1 MGAFQWGKCIID
13 RETQTLRLS
22 IVVQKVPVYIL
33 AGGKSSRFGSDKAR
47 ALVAGKPLILRVAE
61 NLKAVASSISVIAD
75 VAAKYSDLGFE
86 TIADDVG
93 GLGPLGG
100 LKTALRHR
108 GVGWL
113 FLTSCDVVSFNPQWI
128 ELLQRGA
135 ATGSSAAAFKTEMWQ
150 PLPALYHSSI
160 GALVE
165 RHIAADTRALWKLL
179 DAANAVAVP
188 APRDWAQFRQVNTQ
202 QELTDYSGDV
212 NTSAS
217 S

>member
-1 MGAFQWGKCIID
+1 VE
-13 RETQTLRLS
+13 R
-22 IVVQKVPVYIL
+22 VPVYIL

-47 ALVAGKPLILRVAE
+47 ALITGKPLILRVAE
-61 NLKAVASSISVIAD
+61 NLKPVASSISVIAD
-75 VAAKYSDLGFE
+75 VAGKYSDLGFE
-86 TIADDVG
+86 TIADDVA

-108 GVGWL
+108 GDGWL

-135 ATGSSAAAFKTEMWQ
+135 APGSGAVAFKTDRWQ

-160 GALVE
+160 MSTLDKQ
-165 RHIAADTRALWKLL
+165 ISLNTLALWKLL
-179 DAANAVAVP
+179 NAAKSNAVP
-188 APRDWAQFRQVNTQ
+188 PPPDWFRFRQVNTQ
-202 QELTDYSGDV
+202 QELTDYNGDV